1 MILVTGG
8 CGYIGSHFILHS
20 VLEGK
25 DVICVDNLSNS
36 NLENLLKINQVSKK
50 EITFINGNVGDVA
63 FILDIL
69 DRYKVTTVA
78 HFAGYK
84 SILESIQN
92 PFKYFQNNVIETLSL
107 INAMSIAK
115 VNKII
120 FSSSA
125 TVYGEKHPLP
135 WNEYLQIEYP
145 ENPYAQSKF
154 LVEYFLKNISI
165 TSKEPWSIGILRYFN
180 PIGCHHSGIIGENV
194 TSTNANLIPAII
206 DVILNK
212 KEKLYVYGND
222 YDTFDGSCVRDYIHI
237 DDLIL
242 GHQKALDYISKQK
255 GYNVWNLG
263 SGRGYSVFEI
273 IREFEKVLKK
283 KIPLEITKRREGD
296 LPCYWADVSKAKNEL
311 NWNTEFELKDMINDV
326 MKQIIT
332 LEQSE

>member
-8 CGYIGSHFILHS
+8 CGYIGSHFILQLVS
-20 VLEGK
+20 EGK
-25 DVICVDNLSNS
+25 DVVCIDNLSNS
-36 NLENLLKINQVSKK
+36 NLDNLLKINQVSKK
-50 EITFINGNVGDVA
+50 EITFVKGNVENVA

-69 DRYKVTTVA
+69 KKYKVTSVA
-78 HFAGYK
+78 HFAGHK
-84 SILESIQN
+84 SILESIKN
-92 PFKYFQNNVIETLSL
+92 PIKYFQNNVIGSLSL

-125 TVYGEKHPLP
+125 TVYSERHSLP
-135 WNEYLQIEYP
+135 WNEYLHNDYP
-145 ENPYAQSKF
+145 KNPYAQSKF
-154 LVEYFLKNISI
+154 MVENFLKNLSM
-165 TSKEPWSIGILRYFN
+165 TSKEPWSIGVLRYFN
-180 PIGCHHSGIIGENV
+180 PIGCHRSGIIGENI
-194 TSTNANLIPAII
+194 TSTNTNLIPAII

-212 KEKLYVYGND
+212 KEKLYLYGND

-283 KIPLEITKRREGD
+283 KIPLEITKRRKGD

-311 NWNTEFELKDMINDV
+311 NWNAKFELKDMINDV

-332 LEQSE
+332 LE